1 MQQSRFLIFSAALL
15 LMLGTPALAADSAGQ
30 KTGATVQAD
39 LNGKP
44 VKGKVAQTINAA
56 GYTYLQVDTG
66 QGKVWVAIPESQVK
80 VGQEVVC
87 NPGMEM
93 TNFQSKTLKRTFDRI
108 VFSSGLGGEGRI
120 QAAPHGG
127 TGAGGESFADALQ
140 AEGAASPHGGMGA
153 GMGMGAA
160 MAGSGAN
167 PSGSAGAI
175 VPSADVKVDKAKG
188 ENAYTVGECF
198 DQADKLNN
206 KKVRVRG
213 QVMKVSHMIMGK
225 NWVHLQ
231 DGSGN
236 PLKNT
241 HDLVVTTQAD
251 PKVGSV
257 VIVEG
262 TLHAKKDFGA
272 GYKYDAIIED
282 AEVK

>member
-1 MQQSRFLIFSAALL
+1 MQQSRFLIISAALL
-15 LMLGTPALAADSAGQ
+15 LMLGSPALAADSAGQ
-30 KTGATVQAD
+30 KAAAAPVQAD

-44 VKGKVAQTINAA
+44 VKGKVVETINAA
-56 GYTYLQVDTG
+56 GYTYLQVDTA

-93 TNFQSKTLKRTFDRI
+93 TNFQSKTLKRTFDKI
-108 VFSSGLGGEGRI
+108 VFSSGLGGSGRI
-120 QAAPHGG
+120 QAAPHGSG
-127 TGAGGESFADALQ
+127 SGGESFADALQ

-153 GMGMGAA
+153 AMPPA
-160 MAGSGAN
+160 MAGSAAN

-198 DQADKLNN
+198 DQAAKLNG

-241 HDLVVTTQAD
+241 HDLVITTQAD

-257 VIVEG
+257 VVVEG
-262 TLHAKKDFGA
+262 VLHANKDFGA

-282 AEVK
+282 ATVK

>member
-1 MQQSRFLIFSAALL
+1 MQLSRFLIISAALL
-15 LMLGTPALAADSAGQ
+15 LMLGTPALAADSAAR
-30 KTGATVQAD
+30 KSDTTAVQAD

-44 VKGKVAQTINAA
+44 VKGKVAQAINAA

-66 QGKVWVAIPESQVK
+66 QGKVWVALPQSQVK
-80 VGQEVVC
+80 VGEEVSC

-93 TNFQSKTLKRTFDRI
+93 SNFHSKTLNRTFDKI
-108 VFSSGLGGEGRI
+108 VFSSGLGGEGRV
-120 QAAPHGG
+120 QATPHAGMGG
-127 TGAGGESFADALQ
+127 GDESFSEALKE
-140 AEGAASPHGGMGA
+140 EGAAPGHGGMGA
-153 GMGMGAA
+153 GMAA
-160 MAGSGAN
+160 TMAASGAN

-175 VPSADVKVDKAKG
+175 VPSADIKVAKAKG
-188 ENAYTVGECF
+188 ANAYTVGECF
-198 DQADKLNN
+198 AKAAKLDG

-241 HDLVVTTQAD
+241 HDLVITTMAD

-257 VIVEG
+257 VVVEG
-262 TLHAKKDFGA
+262 TLHANRDFGA
-272 GYKYDAIIED
+272 GYKYKAIIED
-282 AEVK
+282 ATIK

>member
-1 MQQSRFLIFSAALL
+1 MQRSRFLIISAALL
-15 LMLGTPALAADSAGQ
+15 LMLGAPALAAGDAGG
-30 KTGATVQAD
+30 KGNAPTVQAD

-44 VKGKVAQTINAA
+44 VKGKVAETINAA
-56 GYTYLQVDTG
+56 GYTYLLVDTS
-66 QGKVWVAIPESQVK
+66 QGKVWVAIPETRVT

-87 NPGMEM
+87 NPGMAM
-93 TNFQSKTLKRTFDRI
+93 TNFQSKTLKRTFDTI
-108 VFSSGLGGEGRI
+108 IFSSGLGGEGRI
-120 QAAPHGG
+120 KADPHAGMGG
-127 TGAGGESFADALQ
+127 GGESFADALQ

-153 GMGMGAA
+153 GMGAA
-160 MAGSGAN
+160 MAGSAAN

-175 VPSADVKVDKAKG
+175 VPSADIKVEKAKG
-188 ENAYTVGECF
+188 GNAYTVGECF
-198 DQADKLNN
+198 DQAAKLNG

-241 HDLVVTTQAD
+241 HDLVITTMAD

-257 VIVEG
+257 VVVEG
-262 TLHAKKDFGA
+262 TLHANKDFGA

-282 AEVK
+282 ATIK

>member
-1 MQQSRFLIFSAALL
+1 MHRSRFLILSAALL
-15 LMLGTPALAADSAGQ
+15 LILGAPALAASGADQ
-30 KTGATVQAD
+30 KGGAPTVQAD

-44 VKGKVAQTINAA
+44 VKGKVVETINAA
-56 GYTYLQVDTG
+56 GYTYLQVETG
-66 QGKVWVAIPESQVK
+66 QGKVWVAIPESKVQ
-80 VGQEVVC
+80 VGQEVTC

-93 TNFQSKTLKRTFDRI
+93 TNFQSKTLKRTFDKI
-108 VFSSGLGGEGRI
+108 VFSSGLGGTGRI
-120 QAAPHGG
+120 QAAPHA
-127 TGAGGESFADALQ
+127 GAGAGDESFADALR
-140 AEGAASPHGGMGA
+140 AEGAAAPHGGMGA
-153 GMGMGAA
+153 DMGAAA
-160 MAGSGAN
+160 MAGAGAN

-175 VPSADVKVDKAKG
+175 VPSADIKVDKATG

-198 DQADKLNN
+198 DQAEKLNG

-236 PLKNT
+236 PLRNT
-241 HDLVVTTQAD
+241 HDLVITTMAD

-257 VIVEG
+257 VVVEG

-282 AEVK
+282 AEIK